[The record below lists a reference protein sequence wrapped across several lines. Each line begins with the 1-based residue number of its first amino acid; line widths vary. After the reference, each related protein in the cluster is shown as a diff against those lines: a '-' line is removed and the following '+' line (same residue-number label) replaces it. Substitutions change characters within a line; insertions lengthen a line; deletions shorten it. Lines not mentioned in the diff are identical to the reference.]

1 MKLSVSVCF
10 WGTCGCGCIT
20 SLIRQNIELWTTHTG
35 KQAAPPVHPRR
46 LSSSP
51 SNRAT
56 SHSSTSSP
64 PPASLTLSYRDG
76 LLAVW
81 LHLTVKSSSEDESRF
96 SSSDGAWQESKGHWT
111 CVVLKTGEAAVPL
124 FSFVKLW
131 RKRWKTFKVCHFL
144 CFLKKNAPRV
154 WAAAIREPRPSLWL
168 PLSDLPPVKSTI
180 RTALSHGGGWTAAA
194 AASLTTLSVRLR
206 QTTRWCWTTLFFSPK
221 HLDLSNCW
229 GWESTRWPT
238 RIWQV
243 CFSPHWREEHR
254 GKKSQ
259 RRASRG
265 GEERVRERCE
275 AVWAKQNSTEDAPK
289 KKREKKTTTTKKKKK
304 KIPTEVSEDRRR
316 TKEEN
321 ADQSRGIASVGILGV
336 ALCQG
341 ECVLPLMWLLWQEM
355 KQQLSTGS
363 TYCLIKVIL

>member
-144 CFLKKNAPRV
+144 CFLKKKRT
-154 WAAAIREPRPSLWL
+154 LC
-168 PLSDLPPVKSTI
+168 LSCG
-180 RTALSHGGGWTAAA
+180 H
-194 AASLTTLSVRLR
+194 
-206 QTTRWCWTTLFFSPK
+206 Q
-221 HLDLSNCW
+221 
-229 GWESTRWPT
+229 
-238 RIWQV
+238 
-243 CFSPHWREEHR
+243 
-254 GKKSQ
+254 
-259 RRASRG
+259 RASALALITTQWSAS
-265 GEERVRERCE
+265 CE
-275 AVWAKQNSTEDAPK
+275 VHHQDGSVTWRRLNSCCCCVSDHTVCQAP
-289 KKREKKTTTTKKKKK
+289 
-304 KIPTEVSEDRRR
+304 SDH
-316 TKEEN
+316 
-321 ADQSRGIASVGILGV
+321 
-336 ALCQG
+336 
-341 ECVLPLMWLLWQEM
+341 
-355 KQQLSTGS
+355 
-363 TYCLIKVIL
+363 

>member
-144 CFLKKNAPRV
+144 CFLKKKTHLVP
-154 WAAAIREPRPSLWL
+154 ELRPSESLGPRFDYHSVICLLWSPPSGRL
-168 PLSDLPPVKSTI
+168 CHMEAAEQLLLLRLWPHCLSGSVRPLDDAEQLCFFHPSISILATVEDESRRDDLPVFDKCVFHLIGERST
-180 RTALSHGGGWTAAA
+180 
-194 AASLTTLSVRLR
+194 
-206 QTTRWCWTTLFFSPK
+206 
-221 HLDLSNCW
+221 
-229 GWESTRWPT
+229 E
-238 RIWQV
+238 
-243 CFSPHWREEHR
+243 
-254 GKKSQ
+254 GKKVRGERAGEG
-259 RRASRG
+259 RREWEKG
-265 GEERVRERCE
+265 VKLCERNKT
-275 AVWAKQNSTEDAPK
+275 AQKTHQK
-289 KKREKKTTTTKKKKK
+289 KKEREK
-304 KIPTEVSEDRRR
+304 DDNN
-316 TKEEN
+316 KEEEEKDTDWSLGGQT
-321 ADQSRGIASVGILGV
+321 AD
-336 ALCQG
+336 
-341 ECVLPLMWLLWQEM
+341 
-355 KQQLSTGS
+355 
-363 TYCLIKVIL
+363 